1 MRLLSF
7 LEHTRL
13 SAVFESILPVFLLIV
28 FGNLLK
34 RAPVF
39 DKTFWE
45 GLNRLGFYVLYPV
58 LLFVNIVKA
67 DFSTLELGRLTISV
81 AVAWTALGLLTLATW
96 PVLKARM
103 SRATYSSVFQS
114 SIRWNG
120 FIALAVAEKL
130 FPPEGVAVVAL
141 LMAVIV
147 IPVNI
152 VCVTVIAWF
161 TSSEPDMRA
170 TLRKVSTNPLII
182 GAGLAAIIKMAGIP
196 LPGFAFETLNL
207 LGRAALGM
215 GLVAIG
221 AGLMIK
227 DASLFRAAVAVPTAM
242 KLFVMPLLMV
252 LAALFFGIDGLQLQY
267 LALCAAVPTAM
278 NGYVLAKEMGGDAA
292 AYAAS
297 ATSMTAISFFS
308 IPAVL
313 LIAKAISAG

>member
-1 MRLLSF
+1 MA
-7 LEHTRL
+7 
-13 SAVFESILPVFLLIV
+13 AVFESILPVFLLIV

-34 RAPVF
+34 RVPIFEKA
-39 DKTFWE
+39 FWE

-67 DFSTLELGRLTISV
+67 DFSTLELGRLTI
-81 AVAWTALGLLTLATW
+81 AVCAAWTILGIFTLALW
-96 PVLKARM
+96 PILKSRM

-130 FPPEGVAVVAL
+130 FPAQGVAVVAL

-161 TSSEPDMRA
+161 TSSEPNLGA
-170 TLRKVSTNPLII
+170 TTRKVATNPLII
-182 GAGLAAIIKMAGIP
+182 GAGLAAILKITGLT
-196 LPGFAFETLNL
+196 LPGFAFDTLDL

-221 AGLMIK
+221 AGLMVK
-227 DASLFRAAVAVPTAM
+227 DASLLRAAVAIPTAM
-242 KLFVMPLLMV
+242 KLAVMPVLMISS
-252 LAALFFGIDGLQLQY
+252 AMAFGIGGLELQY

-297 ATSMTAISFFS
+297 ATSMTALSFFS

-313 LIAKAISAG
+313 VIAKAISAG